1 MYLNSATSRPM
12 YILFGYMEPYA
23 SVIAFFDFNDGTPVP
38 SMKFAQALSLPAD
51 TRQHVRFALVAP
63 VFECFVGS
71 RTASLLVV
79 IIIVMMTIK
88 IVILVIKVIVLIIV
102 RIVISFIGIGEDEIS
117 NPKLSEVLAVL
128 AAKVETV

>member
-1 MYLNSATSRPM
+1 
-12 YILFGYMEPYA
+12 MEPYA

-79 IIIVMMTIK
+79 IIIIVMMTIK

-128 AAKVETV
+128 GSQG